1 MRVIS
6 SSRLAA
12 LAEAPSDQAID
23 AFLTH
28 HPSRIVLP
36 IMVAADRD
44 ITTQMVIS
52 QNHPGGLRLHRRLRP
67 AALSSERSHMRPVRE
82 NVSPAVEDEILPNLT
97 QLFRDV
103 FDDQNIVLRPET
115 TADDIAGWDSM
126 SQVRL
131 AVEIERRFGIKIK
144 SAKMEELR
152 SVRGML
158 DLIGRRS
165 TMAAM

>member
-1 MRVIS
+1 
-6 SSRLAA
+6 
-12 LAEAPSDQAID
+12 
-23 AFLTH
+23 
-28 HPSRIVLP
+28 
-36 IMVAADRD
+36 
-44 ITTQMVIS
+44 
-52 QNHPGGLRLHRRLRP
+52 
-67 AALSSERSHMRPVRE
+67 MRPVRE